1 MIVTCLLLCLFF
13 LVFEQSLYVSL
24 SCFLPDSKPSN
35 ASNINLTYAK
45 SAFIISSRSMN
56 SPSTRFVPSRR
67 MDIYEPIHQIGMWGE
82 NFKSN
87 GNPNT
92 SASVIVEVD
101 NKIENKVQLLE
112 ILFFAWLL
120 KNIYLI
126 SERSNLCYLN
136 FPVWDCFTWNAR
148 TF

>member
-1 MIVTCLLLCLFF
+1 MLLYLFF
-13 LVFEQSLYVSL
+13 LLSEQKLIRVHVM
-24 SCFLPDSKPSN
+24 FPPDSKLSN
-35 ASNINLTYAK
+35 ASYINLTYAK
-45 SAFIISSRSMN
+45 AASIFISRSMN
-56 SPSTRFVPSRR
+56 SPYTQFVPSRR

-82 NFKSN
+82 TFKSN
-87 GNPNT
+87 GNPHT

-136 FPVWDCFTWNAR
+136 FPV
-148 TF
+148 